1 MKGCSDMKRQGGNK
15 HKLKKQFKNIILF
28 FISLSLMI
36 FILFPFLWLVLSS
49 FKVPAE
55 LFSTPPTWLP
65 SKGTVEYYLE
75 IFQDDNFT
83 HSLWNSLLVSIF
95 ATLISLLLGTLGA
108 YAFARFEFPKKKLF
122 FLSILCT
129 QMLPQMALIIP
140 LFILMRITGLL
151 YTYQGLILA
160 YVTFSLP
167 YVVWMFRAFII
178 TVPYEIEEAARI
190 DGCTRIV
197 ALWKVVLPLAAPG
210 LVTTGIFVFIGAWNE
225 FLFANVM
232 GGSKIK
238 TIPVRIAE
246 FIGEERIAYEL
257 MFPAGVLAS
266 LPVLILVLFF
276 QKYIVKGLTAGSVK

>member
-1 MKGCSDMKRQGGNK
+1 MMKRQGD
-15 HKLKKQFKNIILF
+15 HYYKLKKWLKNIILF
-28 FISLSLMI
+28 FISILLMI
-36 FILFPFLWLVLSS
+36 FILFPFVWLILSS

-55 LFSTPPTWLP
+55 LFSKPPTWLP
-65 SKGTVEYYLE
+65 SEGTLEYYIE
-75 IFQDDNFT
+75 IFRDSAFRMA
-83 HSLWNSLLVSIF
+83 LWNSLLVSVF
-95 ATLISLLLGTLGA
+95 STLISLLLGSLGA
-108 YAFARFEFPKKKLF
+108 YAFARFEFPKKKVF

-140 LFILMRITGLL
+140 LFILMRMTGLL

-190 DGCTRIV
+190 DGCTRIL

-232 GGSKIK
+232 GGTNIK

-257 MFPAGVLAS
+257 MFPAGVIAS

-276 QKYIVKGLTAGSVK
+276 QRYIVKGLTAGSVK